1 MLSSASG
8 EDSKDCRMAGKT
20 LCPPR
25 DSLRRSLRQIPSAD
39 FFGRFPPWW
48 CLLPT
53 ALQVSEPDLQPL
65 LLLLILWQGMEDA
78 DVARRKKPHPSS
90 RQTSLQDTEP
100 PRKTAS
106 IHPGPPRQSSPA
118 IHHNDQPIPS
128 CYLQRLAI
136 AQCNTARQRSTGE
149 QQLMRGYVIGESP
162 DSAARAHCSARY
174 RNSHNA
180 RPEPLQ

>member
-1 MLSSASG
+1 
-8 EDSKDCRMAGKT
+8 MAGKT

-25 DSLRRSLRQIPSAD
+25 DSLRRSLRQISSAD

-48 CLLPT
+48 CLLPA

-65 LLLLILWQGMEDA
+65 PLQLILWQGMEDA
-78 DVARRKKPHPSS
+78 DVARRKTPHPSS

-100 PRKTAS
+100 PRKAAS
-106 IHPGPPRQSSPA
+106 THPDHPRQSSPA
-118 IHHNDQPIPS
+118 IQP
-128 CYLQRLAI
+128 QRSAHPLMFSSAI
-136 AQCNTARQRSTGE
+136 GQRPAQRSTAE

-162 DSAARAHCSARY
+162 DTAARAHCSARY

-180 RPEPLQ
+180 RPEPL